1 MSTLA
6 RLQSFWQQRRRQI
19 LIGVAV
25 AGAGVAV
32 GTLIYYGLS
41 RRVDD
46 SEYDDNKKKGVSDR
60 DGIHDGS
67 LLPQDPGDGMTDE
80 SQENQDDQQLQLHFS
95 KIQTIADTTTLPAVL
110 PHLKAR
116 LLSLLDTAP
125 ITAALSA
132 AAASSSSKA
141 TSQSPQS
148 NPATSAAGGATSAV
162 PTAQEKLRLWE
173 ELCLV
178 SFCRSLAAVTSVALL
193 GLFVRT
199 QLNVLGRRVFL
210 EAASGG
216 EEENVMWWD
225 PCAVEAKRRG
235 RLGY

>member
-1 MSTLA
+1 M
-6 RLQSFWQQRRRQI
+6 
-19 LIGVAV
+19 AV

-32 GTLIYYGLS
+32 GSLIYYGLS

-46 SEYDDNKKKGVSDR
+46 SERDEEKKKGISDSEE
-60 DGIHDGS
+60 IHDGS
-67 LLPQDPGDGMTDE
+67 LPLQAPGDGMTEE
-80 SQENQDDQQLQLHFS
+80 SQENQDDQQLQLHFT

-132 AAASSSSKA
+132 AASKS
-141 TSQSPQS
+141 TLQSPQS
-148 NPATSAAGGATSAV
+148 DPATSAAGGATSAV

-216 EEENVMWWD
+216 ETIGDSWD
-225 PCAVEAKRRG
+225 SIIVGARRERHWDHLHG
-235 RLGY
+235 CRLLSCSPAPS